1 MSLEKEAVVSLPQLG
16 ARYMLAAT
24 AGIWMER
31 RTS

>member
-24 AGIWMER
+24 AGI
-31 RTS
+31 